1 MMDRVE
7 LIEHIKNEKTKVTTT
22 TTTKTYI
29 LTVILGSTSG
39 STKVTFISVLSPQ
52 DFQRR
57 Y

>member
-7 LIEHIKNEKTKVTTT
+7 LIEHIKSEKTKVTT

-39 STKVTFISVLSPQ
+39 STKVTFISVLSPH

>member
-7 LIEHIKNEKTKVTTT
+7 LIEHIKNEKTKVT